1 MFGGKLFLRLVEIS
15 NPHFFF
21 DIPGSVKLGY
31 GAMIGT
37 KIVHSYYPSAW
48 IATVVGVF
56 LLSPYLGGCS
66 VFSQSKTDAKPNSAG
81 AKPKETKPAVE
92 VAIAKTGLLQEPLDY
107 IGKTE
112 PLREVSLRS
121 QIEGR
126 LLKLNV
132 NIGDPVRQGQ
142 ILAQLDDTLLLT
154 AVTQEQAELAALES
168 EVAQVKAQVGNAEAK
183 AEQARL
189 ELQQA
194 KVDAGR
200 MESLWKAGAISKQ
213 QAELAQTAAATA
225 EQNLQATIKQ
235 IGTEQQRVAAA
246 EKRVNAQKAVVV
258 QNQERQSY
266 ALLASPI
273 NGVVLA
279 RVTEP
284 GNLISPGN
292 EVLKL
297 GDFSSV
303 KVLVSVS
310 ELEIGNLQ
318 IGQSVTVRLD
328 AFANNPF
335 PGKIAHIS
343 PAANSQALKVPIE
356 ITISNSNRRIGSGLL
371 ARVSFSSATP
381 PRVLIPE
388 TALAGG
394 GAEGSREQGA
404 RGKEQ
409 GGEEK
414 GSNSESKS
422 GTVFVVTGKGSEAK
436 VTARFVQLG
445 DRNNNKVEIRSG
457 LQPGEKFVARTSGA
471 LKNGDTVRLSIISE

>member
-1 MFGGKLFLRLVEIS
+1 
-15 NPHFFF
+15 
-21 DIPGSVKLGY
+21 
-31 GAMIGT
+31 MIGT
-37 KIVHSYYPSAW
+37 KIVHSHYPSAW
-48 IATVVGVF
+48 VATVVGVF
-56 LLSPYLGGCS
+56 LISPYLSGCN
-66 VFSQSKTDAKPNSAG
+66 VFSQTKTDDRPNSA
-81 AKPKETKPAVE
+81 ASKSKQTKPAVE

-107 IGKTE
+107 IGKTQ

-132 NIGDPVRQGQ
+132 DIGDPVRQGQ
-142 ILAQLDDTLLLT
+142 ILAQVDDTLLVT
-154 AVTQEQAELAALES
+154 AVTEEKAELAALES
-168 EVAQVKAQVGNAEAK
+168 EIAQAKAQVGNAEAK

-189 ELQQA
+189 EVQQA
-194 KVDAGR
+194 QVDAVR
-200 MESLWKAGAISKQ
+200 MESLWRAGAISKQ

-225 EQNLQATIKQ
+225 QQNLQATIKQ

-246 EKRVNAQKAVVV
+246 EKRVNAQKAVVA

-266 ALLASPI
+266 TLLASPI

-284 GNLISPGN
+284 GNLISPGS

-303 KVLVSVS
+303 KVLVPVS

-328 AFANNPF
+328 AFPNNSF
-335 PGKIAHIS
+335 PGKIARIS

-356 ITISNSNRRIGSGLL
+356 ITIPNSNGRIGSGLL
-371 ARVSFSSATP
+371 ARVSFSEATP
-381 PRVLIPE
+381 PRVLIPD

-394 GAEGSREQGA
+394 GEEESRKQGA
-404 RGKEQ
+404 RSKKQ

-414 GSNSESKS
+414 GSNSQSKS
-422 GTVFVVTGKGSEAK
+422 GSIFVVTGKGSEAK

-457 LQPGEKFVARTSGA
+457 LQPGEKFVARSSAT
-471 LKNGDTVRLSIISE
+471 LKDGDTVRLSILSE

>member
-1 MFGGKLFLRLVEIS
+1 
-15 NPHFFF
+15 
-21 DIPGSVKLGY
+21 
-31 GAMIGT
+31 MIGT
-37 KIVHSYYPSAW
+37 KIVHSHYPSAW
-48 IATVVGVF
+48 VATIVGIF
-56 LLSPYLGGCS
+56 LISPYLGGCS
-66 VFSQSKTDAKPNSAG
+66 VFSQSKTDAQSNSTG
-81 AKPKETKPAVE
+81 EKPKETKPSVE
-92 VAIAKTGLLQEPLDY
+92 VAIAKTGLLQEPLEY

-112 PLREVSLRS
+112 PIREVSLRA

-132 NIGDPVRQGQ
+132 DIGDPVRQGQ

-154 AVTQEQAELAALES
+154 AVTQEKAELAALES
-168 EVAQVKAQVGNAEAK
+168 EVAQVKAQVGNAQAK

-189 ELQQA
+189 EVEQA

-225 EQNLQATIKQ
+225 QQNLQATIKQ

-246 EKRVNAQKAVVV
+246 QKRVNAQKAVVA

-266 ALLASPI
+266 ALLSSPI

-284 GNLISPGN
+284 GNIISPGN

-297 GDFSSV
+297 GDFSNV

-318 IGQSVTVRLD
+318 IGQSVIVRLD
-328 AFANNPF
+328 AFANNTF
-335 PGKIAHIS
+335 PGKIARIS
-343 PAANSQALKVPIE
+343 PVANSQALKVPIE
-356 ITISNSNRRIGSGLL
+356 ITIPNTNGRIGSGLL
-371 ARVSFSSATP
+371 ARVSFTSVTSAQ
-381 PRVLIPE
+381 VLIPE
-388 TALAGG
+388 TALAGEG
-394 GAEGSREQGA
+394 DEGSREQGA
-404 RGKEQ
+404 RSKEK

-414 GSNSESKS
+414 GSNSKSKS

-436 VTARFVQLG
+436 VSARFVQLG
-445 DRNNNKVEIRSG
+445 DRNNNKVEIKSG
-457 LQPGEKFVARTSGA
+457 LQPGEKFVARSSVT
-471 LKNGDTVRLSIISE
+471 LKDGDTVRLSILSE